1 MKIIISAILFIFC
14 THSFSQ
20 SYFVLESGITLS
32 VDVNGY
38 VYDLGH
44 YTPLSRM
51 TAKGGQFLVE
61 DTNILVTVDSQGV
74 LYRKYEIMPKHFI
87 SKGMNYF
94 INEIGSLFT
103 IDQDGVVHL
112 IEQNSEV
119 QGARKFGGNF
129 FITDKNEIIVI
140 DPSGALI
147 NQIVEGVEVDD
158 VLLVGGQYF
167 MTNRGALYTLSR
179 DGKIVSP
186 TEERV
191 GPVTKKGGNYFI
203 DSFGHL
209 YTISQDGI
217 LKLPSLPLTLK
228 VSSISKLGSNYFID
242 TEGKLF
248 TVDIDG
254 HVWER
259 WIDYD
264 LKTVKVTSL

>member
-14 THSFSQ
+14 AHSYSQ

-61 DTNILVTVDSQGV
+61 DTNILVTVDSKGV
-74 LYRKYEIMPKHFI
+74 LYRKYEVLPKHFI

-94 INEIGSLFT
+94 INETGSLFT
-103 IDQDGVVHL
+103 IDQDGVVH
-112 IEQNSEV
+112 INEQNTEV
-119 QGARKFGGNF
+119 QGATKFGGNF
-129 FITDKNEIIVI
+129 FVTDKNEIIVI

-147 NQIVEGVEVDD
+147 NQIVEGLEVDD
-158 VLLVGGQYF
+158 ILLVGGQYLI
-167 MTNRGALYTLSR
+167 TSRGALYTVSR
-179 DGKIVSP
+179 DGKMISP
-186 TEERV
+186 SEERV
-191 GPVTKKGGNYFI
+191 GPITKKGGNYFI

-209 YTISQDGI
+209 YTISQDGS
-217 LKLPSLPLTLK
+217 LKLPSLPLALK

-242 TEGKLF
+242 TEGKLY
-248 TVDIDG
+248 TVDLDG
-254 HVWER
+254 QVWER
-259 WIDYD
+259 WLDYD
-264 LKTVKVTSL
+264 LKTVKLTSL